1 MEINNGPYNYKMIFE
16 NNYYI
21 HSVNLTKIII
31 IFKDKDKLINKT
43 IFLSTGHSFS
53 ELCYISNFGCKI
65 TKTTNLLDLFTTNL
79 DLFYSVD
86 NNFNDFC
93 LISFGSYDILP
104 NNYFNFLNK
113 KFIVSAICTNISIKD
128 LENDI
133 IMKNGY
139 NTGCAFVQAL
149 IDFDQDKY
157 IFTNNK
163 YYTFKING
171 SIIIIS
177 SQYASGLVV
186 KSRENIIT
194 KLNGGKITKKESDY
208 LFEYHFINTLKEF
221 TEHDLFKNYKFDNT
235 IKYYWNYYKQDNKL
249 TISTLMGDSGT
260 SFYRLNNDTDVELLG
275 INICSCHMVILKP
288 YNKNNKIDNKL
299 IIGSYYIDEIHKTSQ
314 ILPINKIKDYIK
326 NKNSSIID
334 IIV

>member
-1 MEINNGPYNYKMIFE
+1 MEINNGPYDYKMIFE
-16 NNYYI
+16 DNYYI

-31 IFKDKDKLINKT
+31 IFKDNLIRKT

-53 ELCYISNFGCKI
+53 EQSYISNFDCKI
-65 TKTTNLLDLFTTNL
+65 SKTTNLSDLFTSTLN
-79 DLFYSVD
+79 LFYSVD
-86 NNFNDFC
+86 DGFNDFC

-104 NNYFNFLNK
+104 NNHFIFLNK
-113 KFIVSAICTNISIKD
+113 KFVVSTICNNFSIKE

-133 IMKNGY
+133 LMKNGY

-157 IFTNNK
+157 IFSNNK

-171 SIIIIS
+171 SLIIIS
-177 SQYASGLVV
+177 SKYASGLVV

-194 KLNGGKITKKESDY
+194 KLNGKKITKKESDY
-208 LFEYHFINTLKEF
+208 LFEYHFINTIKEF
-221 TEHDLFKNYKFDNT
+221 TDHDLFKNYNFNNLDKH
-235 IKYYWNYYKQDNKL
+235 YWKHYMKDNKL

-260 SFYRLNNDTDVELLG
+260 AFYRMLNNTDVELLG
-275 INICSCHMVILKP
+275 INICSCHMIILKP
-288 YNKNNKIDNKL
+288 LTSTINNKL

-314 ILPINKIKDYIK
+314 ILPINKILNYIK
-326 NKNSSIID
+326 KENNFIID
-334 IIV
+334 FIV